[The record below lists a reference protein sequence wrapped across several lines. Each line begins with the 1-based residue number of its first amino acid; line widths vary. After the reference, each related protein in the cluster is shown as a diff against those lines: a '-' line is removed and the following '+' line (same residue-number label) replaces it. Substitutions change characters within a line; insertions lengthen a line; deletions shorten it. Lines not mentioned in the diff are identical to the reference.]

1 MQGLVRPIQLLRRFT
16 CALQAWA
23 RSARAP
29 RARRPDAPLPSCVL
43 DNAWLRKITDGLS
56 PEVLIGIVSV
66 DGTLTH
72 INRASQ
78 DALGHAESA
87 VLGQQIAALP
97 WWSGASG
104 DDLGHGLERVQA
116 SVQRGL
122 RGETSRYDIA
132 VRTHGGAALV
142 LDLLW
147 MPLFDARGAVQAL
160 FLSGRDITERVR
172 AQARNT
178 YLAGHDA
185 LTGLPNR
192 QSFLAQ
198 VEARLQGAAA
208 PVAPSPFSILVLG
221 LDRTNWVNEALG
233 PAAGDALLKTLA
245 GRLHRAFPGGA
256 TVAARLGGDVFAL
269 LLPQALHAAQ
279 LQARAIQQLLDA
291 PMTLTGRPLHMSA
304 CIGVT
309 EVDAAQAEA
318 ANAQALLQQAETAL
332 CQAKSLGAGSVTAFT
347 APPPSTDLPRLFLL
361 SDLHEAVPRQQLVLH
376 YQPQWDASTRRVI
389 GAEALVR
396 WKHPEHG
403 LIAPDRFIPIAED
416 SALIVAIGDWVLRQA
431 CADAAGWRTR
441 GQAPLHVCVNVSPRQ
456 LRDPDFPARVR
467 QVLVETG
474 LPAQALVLEVTESAL
489 MADVA
494 QASAL
499 LSTLREAGVMIAL
512 DDFGT
517 GYSSLGQLRRLPI
530 DLLKIDRSLVPDVA
544 AGTEAVSITRAIITM
559 AASLRLQVL
568 AEGVENDHQLELLR
582 ASGCHWMQ
590 GYHIAR
596 PLPLA
601 DFLQFL
607 KNHATDDCARR
618 VIAEPVNVHAHVQI
632 NTSLTDVLPT
642 CPSAA

>member
-1 MQGLVRPIQLLRRFT
+1 M
-16 CALQAWA
+16 CALRSWA
-23 RSARAP
+23 RSPRAP
-29 RARRPDAPLPSCVL
+29 RARRPDAPLPLCAL

-87 VLGQQIAALP
+87 VLGQPIAALP

-104 DDLGHGLERVQA
+104 DDLDHGPERVRA

-122 RGETSRYDIA
+122 QGETSRYDIA
-132 VRTHGGAALV
+132 VRARSGATLM

-160 FLSGRDITERVR
+160 FLSGRDITERLR
-172 AQARNT
+172 AQARNA

-192 QSFLAQ
+192 QSFLAH
-198 VEARLQGAAA
+198 VEARLHGAAA
-208 PVAPSPFSILVLG
+208 PVDPSPFSILVLG

-245 GRLHRAFPGGA
+245 RRLHRAFPGGA

-279 LQARAIQQLLDA
+279 LQARALQQLLDA

-309 EVDAAQAEA
+309 EVDTAQAQA

-441 GQAPLHVCVNVSPRQ
+441 GHAPLHVCVNVSPRQ

-474 LPAQALVLEVTESAL
+474 LPPQALVLEVTESAL

-494 QASAL
+494 QASTL
-499 LSTLREAGVMIAL
+499 LSTLRDEGVMIAL

-544 AGTEAVSITRAIITM
+544 AGAEAVSITRAIITM

-568 AEGVENDHQLELLR
+568 AEGVENAHQLELLR

-596 PLPLA
+596 PLPHA

-607 KNHATDDCARR
+607 RQHQGGDRAASTVPTSHACA
-618 VIAEPVNVHAHVQI
+618 
-632 NTSLTDVLPT
+632 
-642 CPSAA
+642 